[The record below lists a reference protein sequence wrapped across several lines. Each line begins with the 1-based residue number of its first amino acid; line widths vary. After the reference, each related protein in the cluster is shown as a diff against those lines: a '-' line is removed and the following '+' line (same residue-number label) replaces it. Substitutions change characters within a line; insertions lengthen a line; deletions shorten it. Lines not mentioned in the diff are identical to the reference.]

1 MDLNGIELSRVGFN
15 GVESNGIPVVALCA
29 SCSSAR
35 HYSRNDT
42 DSSSGTQSR
51 NTDNLQFIKVSK
63 VKVGLDRHIPMEI
76 KSVLHIKAV
85 QWKQPAKQPAK

>member
-1 MDLNGIELSRVGFN
+1 MGFQLW
-15 GVESNGIPVVALCA
+15 LCA
-29 SCSSAR
+29 PRAALLVI
-35 HYSRNDT
+35 T
-42 DSSSGTQSR
+42 AGTTLTAAVGHGTLSR

-85 QWKQPAKQPAK
+85 QWKQPAKQPAKCQRKVS